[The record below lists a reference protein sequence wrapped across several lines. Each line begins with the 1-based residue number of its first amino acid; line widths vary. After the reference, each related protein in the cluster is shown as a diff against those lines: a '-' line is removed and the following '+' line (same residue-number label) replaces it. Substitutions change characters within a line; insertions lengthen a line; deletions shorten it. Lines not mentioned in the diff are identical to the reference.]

1 MMGSE
6 RNGEGQDGVSVSGII
21 PESLVDIFDCV
32 RGRRQA
38 AQAQQAR
45 EEWRVFASFLEVR
58 SHIHCAKLF
67 AGLGMLSEFDPREYL
82 PKLSWGWCYVCR
94 CTTSRSMTWWRGV
107 GCRWP

>member
-58 SHIHCAKLF
+58 SHFHFSKLF
-67 AGLGMLSEFDPREYL
+67 ACLGMLSEVNP
-82 PKLSWGWCYVCR
+82 
-94 CTTSRSMTWWRGV
+94 
-107 GCRWP
+107 

>member
-58 SHIHCAKLF
+58 SHIHAKAISRPRYVERFRPLKKY
-67 AGLGMLSEFDPREYL
+67 GLMFSGLVL
-82 PKLSWGWCYVCR
+82 CV
-94 CTTSRSMTWWRGV
+94 
-107 GCRWP
+107 